1 LPWCN
6 DAWQA
11 SSFREQKT
19 ETSPANLNL
28 EGYERIVVQTET
40 DNFFAA
46 IPAFTHFNEVGM
58 ASHYR
63 SLPADWIIGVADV
76 VDSTGAIERGQYKA
90 VNMVGASIIS
100 AVINRLGYRDFPFV
114 FGGDGAAFAVPERF
128 EIAIREVAAAVQIWA
143 EEEMGL
149 TLRAAIVPL
158 RDIRSAGH
166 DVTVARFAVATELA
180 YAMFSGGGINWAET
194 EMKAGRYLVKR
205 AAAGTRP
212 DLTGLSCRWEP
223 IDSER
228 GEIVSLLVLPQP
240 RAAPDVFAKLI
251 GSITRYIDDPV
262 RTANPVQPHS
272 LRFRWP
278 PKGLGLEARA
288 ARKKLSF
295 MTRYAGLAIFTLF
308 GWILFRFNMKFF
320 GFDPKLYR
328 ADTTRN
334 SDFRKFD
341 DGLKLTLDSNSEAI
355 EQLTSMLEE
364 ARQKGIA
371 YYGVH
376 RQRQALMTCLVPS
389 VLMRDHLHFID
400 GAGGGYAKAAESL
413 KRQMRLV
420 S

>member
-1 LPWCN
+1 V
-6 DAWQA
+6 Q
-11 SSFREQKT
+11 
-19 ETSPANLNL
+19 
-28 EGYERIVVQTET
+28 QTES
-40 DNFFAA
+40 DNFFAV

-58 ASHYR
+58 AGHYR

-114 FGGDGAAFAVPERF
+114 FGGDGAAFAVPARF
-128 EIAIREVAAAVQIWA
+128 ESAIREVAAAVQTWA

-158 RDIRSAGH
+158 RDIRNAGH
-166 DVTVARFAVATELA
+166 DVTVARFAVAPELA

-194 EMKAGRYLVKR
+194 EMKAGRYLVER
-205 AAAGTRP
+205 AATGTRP
-212 DLTGLSCRWEP
+212 DLSGLSCRWEP

-240 RAAPDVFAKLI
+240 RAGPEVFAKLI
-251 GSITRYIDDPV
+251 GNITRYIDDPV
-262 RTANPVQPHS
+262 RTASPVQPHS
-272 LRFRWP
+272 LRFAWP
-278 PKGLGLEARA
+278 PKGLGMEARA
-288 ARKKLSF
+288 TREKLSF
-295 MTRYAGLAIFTLF
+295 ITRYAALAIFTLF

-364 ARQKGIA
+364 AWRKGIA

-400 GAGGGYAKAAESL
+400 GAGGGYAKAAENL
-413 KRQMRLV
+413 KRQIRLAA
-420 S
+420 

>member
-1 LPWCN
+1 M
-6 DAWQA
+6 
-11 SSFREQKT
+11 
-19 ETSPANLNL
+19 
-28 EGYERIVVQTET
+28 
-40 DNFFAA
+40 AA
-46 IPAFTHFNEVGM
+46 
-58 ASHYR
+58 HYR

-76 VDSTGAIERGQYKA
+76 VDSTGAIAKGQYKA

-100 AVINRLGYRDFPFV
+100 AVINRLGHRDFPVV
-114 FGGDGAAFAVPERF
+114 FGGDGAAFAVPARF
-128 EIAIREVAAAVQIWA
+128 ESAIREITAAVQTWA

-158 RDIRSAGH
+158 RDIRNAGH
-166 DVTVARFAVATELA
+166 DVTVARFAVAPELA

-240 RAAPDVFAKLI
+240 SAAPDVFAKLI
-251 GSITRYIDDPV
+251 GSITRYIDDPS
-262 RTANPVQPHS
+262 RAASPVQPHS
-272 LRFRWP
+272 LRFAWP
-278 PKGLGLEARA
+278 PRGLALEAKA
-288 ARKKLSF
+288 TRKKMSF
-295 MTRYAGLAIFTLF
+295 ITRYAALFVFTLF
-308 GWILFRFNMKFF
+308 GWVLLRFNVKFF

-328 ADTTRN
+328 ADTSRN

-364 ARQKGIA
+364 ARRNGIA

-376 RQRQALMTCLVPS
+376 RQKQALMTCLVPS
-389 VLMRDHLHFID
+389 VLVRDHLHFVD